1 MIEKLISSHTSLLPL
16 IDSKLSIMGMF
27 RSFKFL
33 GFCLLA
39 ESFLFGNAELE
50 PMVVV
55 ETRTPQP
62 LSEASPWVTRISG
75 DDLEQRQVYNL
86 SDALRSVPGMA
97 VAITGQMG
105 SQTSLFSRGGASNHT
120 AFIYEGRKLNGGFSG
135 TYNLGELS
143 TLGASSIEV
152 LKGSSSINGANAMGG
167 TVHMRNELLLSDG
180 YDSKAGFSYGS
191 FDTLNSN
198 FNTQFKNGNWAGNFS
213 FLSLDTE
220 NDRPHSKFESLSSSF
235 LIENQLTDGLSV
247 NLLGLGY
254 DNYLGTNFG
263 KAYSVSPNNYQ
274 ESIHY
279 LISPQLKIRGDRWHT
294 TLSYS
299 FSEDEVDAKYS
310 NDPNPPSNQI
320 SHTELENI
328 DLLIRMLLNDRSSLQ
343 FGSGYSTSR
352 FLREGNFLNSWEQTY
367 ASLGFNH
374 EVTENSVLSGN
385 VQFDNYSDFESSE
398 TYDFRLRTSI
408 SDNFSVHGKYGTG
421 FAPPKALDLFEF
433 LPLYPGSPNLKA
445 EESKNHEIG
454 VVYEDEGQKNYYGI
468 TFFLTKYDNL
478 IRTSWDS
485 VNNDGYLPA
494 ENINKSETYGLEI
507 SSHNQITQKLHL
519 DSSISYSKSKNLDSP
534 EDFLPKRPEFFGSII
549 ANYQEDEFD
558 LGTQLN
564 FKNKTRE
571 SSTNRNDDYFLVR
584 IFGNYQIS
592 DQLILNARIENLF
605 DEDYEE
611 VIGYP
616 ALGRVFHAGF
626 SYNF

>member
-1 MIEKLISSHTSLLPL
+1 MCKLI
-16 IDSKLSIMGMF
+16 
-27 RSFKFL
+27 KFL
-33 GFCLLA
+33 GFSLLA
-39 ESFLFGNAELE
+39 GNSLFGNAELE

-55 ETRTPQP
+55 ESRSPEP

-97 VAITGQMG
+97 VARTGQMG

-143 TLGASSIEV
+143 TMGASSIEV

-167 TVHMRNELLLSDG
+167 TVHMRNELLIRDG

-198 FNTQFKNGNWAGNFS
+198 FSTRFKNGNWAGNFS
-213 FLSLDTE
+213 FSSLDTE
-220 NDRPHSKFESLSSSF
+220 NDRPHSKFESLSTSF

-274 ESIHY
+274 ESFHY
-279 LISPQLKIRGDRWHT
+279 LISPQLKIKGDRWDT

-310 NDPNPPSNQI
+310 ADPNPPFNQI

-328 DLLIRMLLNDRSSLQ
+328 DLLLRMLLSDRSSLH

-398 TYDFRLRTSI
+398 TYDFRVRTSI

-421 FAPPKALDLFEF
+421 LAPPEALDLFEF

-454 VVYEDEGQKNYYGI
+454 VVYEDEERKNFYGI
-468 TFFLTKYDNL
+468 TFFLTKYENL
-478 IRTSWDS
+478 ISASWDS
-485 VNNDGYLPA
+485 ANYRYFPA
-494 ENINKSETYGLEI
+494 KNIYKSETYGLEI
-507 SSHNQITQKLHL
+507 SSHNQITQKVHL
-519 DSSISYSKSKNLDSP
+519 DSSVSYAKSKNLDSN
-534 EDFLPKRPEFFGSII
+534 EDFLPKRPEFFGSVT
-549 ANYQEDEFD
+549 ATYSEDEFD
-558 LGTQLN
+558 VGTQMN
-564 FKNKTRE
+564 FKNRTRE
-571 SSTNRNDDYFLVR
+571 SATKKNDDYFLVR
-584 IFGNYQIS
+584 LFGNYHIS
-592 DQLILNARIENLF
+592 DQLTFNARIENLF
-605 DEDYEE
+605 DENYEE
-611 VIGYP
+611 VIDYP
-616 ALGRVFHAGF
+616 ALGRAAHAGLTYHF
-626 SYNF
+626 

>member
-1 MIEKLISSHTSLLPL
+1 MHRLI
-16 IDSKLSIMGMF
+16 
-27 RSFKFL
+27 KFL
-33 GFCLLA
+33 GFSLVSGAVLL
-39 ESFLFGNAELE
+39 GNAELE

-55 ETRTPQP
+55 ESRSPEP

-75 DDLEQRQVYNL
+75 DNLKQRQIYNL
-86 SDALRSVPGMA
+86 SDVLRSVPGMA
-97 VAITGQMG
+97 VARTGQMG
-105 SQTSLFSRGGASNHT
+105 SQTSLFSRGGESNHVT
-120 AFIYEGRKLNGGFSG
+120 LLYEGRRLNGGFSG
-135 TYNLGELS
+135 TYNLGEIS

-180 YDSKAGFSYGS
+180 YDTKAGFSYGS

-198 FNTQFKNGNWAGNFS
+198 FSTQFKNENWAGNFS
-213 FLSLDTE
+213 FSSLDTE

-235 LIENQLTDGLSV
+235 LIENQLTDGLSI

-274 ESIHY
+274 ESLHY
-279 LISPQLKIRGDRWHT
+279 LISPQLKIRGDRWDM
-294 TLSYS
+294 TLIYS
-299 FSEDEVDAKYS
+299 FSVDEVDAKYS
-310 NDPNPPSNQI
+310 NDPNPPTNQI

-328 DLLIRMLLNDRSSLQ
+328 DLLLRMLLNDRSSLQ

-367 ASLGFNH
+367 ASIGFNH
-374 EVTENSVLSGN
+374 KVTESSVLSGN
-385 VQFDNYSDFESSE
+385 VQFDNYSDFESSG
-398 TYDFRLRTSI
+398 TYDFRVRTSI

-421 FAPPKALDLFEF
+421 FAPPEALDLFEF

-454 VVYEDEGQKNYYGI
+454 VVYEDEGKNNSYGI

-478 IRTSWDS
+478 IRTSWDF

-507 SSHNQITQKLHL
+507 SSHNQITQKVHL
-519 DSSISYSKSKNLDSP
+519 DSSISYAKSKNLDSNK
-534 EDFLPKRPEFFGSII
+534 DFLPKRPEFFGSFT
-549 ANYQEDEFD
+549 ATYREDEFD
-558 LGTQLN
+558 LGTQMN

-584 IFGNYQIS
+584 LFGNYQTS
-592 DQLILNARIENLF
+592 DQLIFNARIENLF
-605 DEDYEE
+605 DDNYEE

-616 ALGRVFHAGF
+616 ALGRAVHAGCTYSF
-626 SYNF
+626 

>member
-1 MIEKLISSHTSLLPL
+1 MHKLIQFFGSSLLAGC
-16 IDSKLSIMGMF
+16 S
-27 RSFKFL
+27 
-33 GFCLLA
+33 
-39 ESFLFGNAELE
+39 LFGNAELE

-75 DDLEQRQVYNL
+75 DDLEQRQIYNL

-97 VAITGQMG
+97 VARTGQMG

-198 FNTQFKNGNWAGNFS
+198 FSNRFKNGNWAGNFS
-213 FLSLDTE
+213 FSSLDTE

-235 LIENQLTDGLSV
+235 LIENQMTDGLFV

-254 DNYLGTNFG
+254 LNYLGSNFG

-279 LISPQLKIRGDRWHT
+279 LISPQLKIRGDRWDT

-299 FSEDEVDAKYS
+299 FSEDEVDAKYA
-310 NDPNPPSNQI
+310 NDPNPPFNQI

-328 DLLIRMLLNDRSSLQ
+328 DLLLRILLNDRSSLQ

-398 TYDFRLRTSI
+398 TYDFRVRTSI

-421 FAPPKALDLFEF
+421 FAPPEALDLFEF

-454 VVYEDEGQKNYYGI
+454 VVYEDEGRKNFYGI
-468 TFFLTKYDNL
+468 TFFLTKYENL
-478 IRTSWDS
+478 ISASWD
-485 VNNDGYLPA
+485 VANDRYFPA
-494 ENINKSETYGLEI
+494 KNINKSETYGLEI
-507 SSHNQITQKLHL
+507 SSQNQITQKLRL
-519 DSSISYSKSKNLDSP
+519 NSSISYAKSKNLDSNQ
-534 EDFLPKRPEFFGSII
+534 DFLPKRPEFFGSFT
-549 ANYQEDEFD
+549 ATYREDEFD
-558 LGTQLN
+558 VGTQMN

-584 IFGNYQIS
+584 LFGNYQIS
-592 DQLILNARIENLF
+592 DQLIFNARIENLF

-616 ALGRVFHAGF
+616 ALGRAVHAGF
-626 SYNF
+626 THNF